1 MYMRPIVT
9 HGVAWS
15 VCQSVMIVSPAKMAE
30 PIEMPF
36 GVWTSVG
43 SRKHVLKGV
52 HIGTTWRIRL
62 NCPNAAAMQPLVKLH

>member
-30 PIEMPF
+30 PIEMPL
-36 GVWTSVG
+36 GCELG
-43 SRKHVLKGV
+43 
-52 HIGTTWRIRL
+52 
-62 NCPNAAAMQPLVKLH
+62 